1 MGATNLEKAEIR
13 GRLNARDPRDL
24 LRDRKDPVKRAA
36 VASVL
41 RPGDAG
47 PEVLFIRRAEH
58 PSDPWSGHM
67 AFPGGRQDPGDHDLL
82 ATARR
87 ETLEEV
93 GLDLGGA
100 ELLGR
105 GDDLEAIAKGKR
117 AGLVVRPFV
126 FWAPERLDVGP
137 FDATEVAE
145 ALWAPI
151 APLLRGERDTT
162 HPYVHEGRQLT
173 FPAFDVEGR
182 IVWGLTH
189 RMLTAFFD
197 RLR

>member
-1 MGATNLEKAEIR
+1 MNLAKSSIR
-13 GRLNARDPRDL
+13 GRLNARNPRDL

-41 RPGDAG
+41 RPGTGG
-47 PEVLFIRRAEH
+47 PEVLLIRRAEH
-58 PSDPWSGHM
+58 PRDPWSGHM
-67 AFPGGRQDPGDHDLL
+67 AFPGGRQDPEDADLL
-82 ATARR
+82 ATAQR

-100 ELLGR
+100 DLLGR
-105 GDDLEAIAKGKR
+105 GDDLEAIARGKR
-117 AGLVVRPFV
+117 AGRVVRPFV
-126 FWAPERLDVGP
+126 FWAPAAETGP

-162 HPYVHEGRQLT
+162 FPYEHEGRRLT
-173 FPAFDVEGR
+173 FPAYDVEGR

-189 RMLTAFFD
+189 RMLTALFA

>member
-1 MGATNLEKAEIR
+1 MSVVNLEKSRIR

-24 LRDRKDPVKRAA
+24 LRDRDEPVKRAA

-41 RPGDAG
+41 RPAAAG
-47 PEVLFIRRAEH
+47 PEVLLIRRAEH
-58 PSDPWSGHM
+58 PRDPWSGHM
-67 AFPGGRQDPGDHDLL
+67 AFPGGRQDPEDADLL
-82 ATARR
+82 ATAQR

-93 GLDLGGA
+93 GLDLAGA

-105 GDDLEAIAKGKR
+105 GDDLEAIARGKR

-126 FWAPERLDVGP
+126 FWAPDAETGP
-137 FDATEVAE
+137 FDASEVAE

-151 APLLRGERDTT
+151 VPLLRGERDTT
-162 HPYVHEGRQLT
+162 HPYEHAGQRLT
-173 FPAFDVEGR
+173 FPAYDVDGR

-189 RMLTAFFD
+189 RMLTAFFA